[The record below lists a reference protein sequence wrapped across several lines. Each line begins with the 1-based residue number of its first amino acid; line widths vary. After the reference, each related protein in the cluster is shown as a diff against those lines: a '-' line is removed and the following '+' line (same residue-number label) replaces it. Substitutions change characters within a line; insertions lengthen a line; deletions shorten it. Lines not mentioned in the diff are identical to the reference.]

1 MGQGRSVIGEADFL
15 SVGFFGGIDVLRPI
29 PKPWVQ
35 RKVPPTIRFPIEF
48 VPQRLERTLGR
59 TLADRAFC
67 RGADYFAFGGNSD
80 GVEFSAWLEKG
91 RDVMVRLAAL
101 VFRL

>member
-1 MGQGRSVIGEADFL
+1 
-15 SVGFFGGIDVLRPI
+15 
-29 PKPWVQ
+29 
-35 RKVPPTIRFPIEF
+35 VPPTIRFPIEF
-48 VPQRLERTLGR
+48 VPQRSGR

-101 VFRL
+101 VFRLSPFFQAPEKIA